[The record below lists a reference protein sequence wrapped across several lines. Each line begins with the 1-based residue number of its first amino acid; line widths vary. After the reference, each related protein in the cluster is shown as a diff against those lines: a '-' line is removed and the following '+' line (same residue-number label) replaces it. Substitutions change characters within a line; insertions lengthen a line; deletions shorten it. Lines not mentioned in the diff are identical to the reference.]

1 MELRQGLVRR
11 GRAPWAIFAALA
23 YGAWA
28 TATIWTGP
36 RNYRTND
43 DVAMQAIAS
52 GDLTGA
58 PDARWVFTGPLT
70 AWPITSLYR
79 IVDLPWYAL
88 AQYSMQILAGA
99 AITAVLV
106 RQRKV
111 SGSIVALVAIA
122 VLIVLQH
129 RMLVLL
135 SFTGTA
141 FITGFAAIALWL
153 DSCINSDHRQRLVKA
168 ALAVAF
174 FVCAASTRS
183 DVVPALFVTALPGA
197 LLVWRRGTRWLTLIG
212 VAPVITLLVNKV
224 LIRAFADAPYQD
236 FLEYNA
242 LRGSL
247 HSTPRLSPEALP
259 PEVLA
264 EIGWSSSDRA
274 LFSSFIFDDWD
285 LFGYERLLRVAD
297 ATESTR
303 ANITFDLLVD
313 QVILAYPG
321 VFVALCVITATSL
334 AQRRWLVAATQLATT
349 GAAISAMTYI
359 LITARLPERVSLPL
373 WLGVVVLNAVIASL
387 EVPHSKVE
395 SPEQGQTLPE
405 FQYLVIGLV
414 ALLAVLFIGFRG
426 PEQPATALPL
436 LLCLLITAGAVNL
449 GLDSRRLPGIPKVS
463 FLGAALGFALF
474 ELLVQGPVGLSPS
487 RAWAETFSAW
497 YDDQASFLERNL
509 DETTTIIGGGSTL
522 KVAGMDPLGHGTI
535 FEGNN
540 YISMGWWNFS
550 PMYEDRKELLP
561 TSGSLSSIATDDSVL
576 WFGTSASVSPLSS
589 YIFREQPQSDPPR
602 GLVSIGCA
610 SLQPNTCLWQM
621 QELELGEN
629 SP

>member
-1 MELRQGLVRR
+1 MELELSATH
-11 GRAPWAIFAALA
+11 RAPARLAIFAALA

-28 TATIWTGP
+28 IAAIWTGP

-79 IVDLPWYAL
+79 IADLPWYAL
-88 AQYSMQILAGA
+88 AQYSLQILAGA
-99 AITAVLV
+99 AITTVLV
-106 RQRKV
+106 RRHKA
-111 SGSIVALVAIA
+111 SGSVVALVAIA
-122 VLIVLQH
+122 VLIVLQY

-141 FITGFAAIALWL
+141 FVAGFAAIALWL
-153 DSCINSDHRQRLVKA
+153 DSCIDSDRRQRLVKV

-174 FVCAASTRS
+174 FVCASSTRS
-183 DVVPALFVTALPGA
+183 DVVSALVVIALPGA
-197 LLVWRRGTRWLTLIG
+197 LLSWRLGTRWLTLIG
-212 VAPVITLLVNKV
+212 VAPVITLFVNRT
-224 LIRAFADAPYQD
+224 LTHAFTDAPYQD

-242 LRGSL
+242 VRGSL
-247 HSTPRLSPEALP
+247 HGTPRLSPESLP
-259 PEVLA
+259 PDVLA

-285 LFGYERLLRVAD
+285 LFGYDRLLRVAD
-297 ATESTR
+297 ATASSR
-303 ANITFDLLVD
+303 AHFTFDLLVD
-313 QVILAYPG
+313 QVVLAYPG

-334 AQRRWLVAATQLATT
+334 LQRRWLVAATQLATI
-349 GAAISAMTYI
+349 GIAISAMTYL

-373 WLGVVVLNAVIASL
+373 WLGVVVVIAVIASL
-387 EVPHSKVE
+387 GAPDSKVE
-395 SPEQGQTLPE
+395 NREKGDTLAE

-414 ALLAVLFIGFRG
+414 ALLAVLFIGFRDPG
-426 PEQPATALPL
+426 QAGTALPL
-436 LLCLLITAGAVNL
+436 LLCLSITAGAFILVSN
-449 GLDSRRLPGIPKVS
+449 DSRLPVIPKAS
-463 FLGAALGFALF
+463 FVGAALGFALF
-474 ELLVQGPVGLSPS
+474 ELLVRGPVGLGPS
-487 RAWAETFSAW
+487 RAWAETFSMW
-497 YDDQASFLERNL
+497 YDDQVSFLEGHL
-509 DETTTIIGGGSTL
+509 DETTIIGGGSTL

-535 FEGNN
+535 FDGNN

-550 PMYEDRKELLP
+550 PMYESRKALLP
-561 TSGSLSSIATDDSVL
+561 TSGSLSSMATDDSVL
-576 WFGTSASVSPLSS
+576 WFGSSGTTSYLSS
-589 YIFREQPQSDPPR
+589 YILREQPQSDLPR

-610 SLQPNTCLWQM
+610 PLQPNTCLWQM
-621 QELELGEN
+621 QELEPGQN